1 METVTQPLRDEHHEL
16 LPSIERIRR
25 VADAVGLVPT
35 EVLRM
40 RIAEIHAFLTED
52 LLPHARAEDVA
63 LYPAVGR
70 VMGSPEATAT
80 MHHDHIEVAGLA
92 EELAALAPEL
102 SEPSLSLEVEHALR
116 RILYGLYALVKV
128 HLIEE
133 EEIYLPLLEE
143 RLTEEEIQELFR
155 LMKTAEARAR
165 SEVSV

>member
-1 METVTQPLRDEHHEL
+1 MPRCIR
-16 LPSIERIRR
+16 PS
-25 VADAVGLVPT
+25 VG
-35 EVLRM
+35 
-40 RIAEIHAFLTED
+40 
-52 LLPHARAEDVA
+52 
-63 LYPAVGR
+63 
-70 VMGSPEATAT
+70 SW
-80 MHHDHIEVAGLA
+80 DHVEVAGLA
-92 EELAALAPEL
+92 EELAALTPEL

-155 LMKTAEARAR
+155 RMKAAEARAR